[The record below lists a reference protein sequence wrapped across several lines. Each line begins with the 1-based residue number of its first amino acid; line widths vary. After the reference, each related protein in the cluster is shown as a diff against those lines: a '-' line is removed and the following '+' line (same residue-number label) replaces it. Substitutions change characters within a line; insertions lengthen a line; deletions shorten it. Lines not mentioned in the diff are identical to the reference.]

1 MLDMR
6 YHIASLV
13 AVFFALAIGILL
25 GTVIVDKGVLVN
37 QQQALVKRIETNFN
51 ELREENRMLRDEVG
65 EQRKFAT
72 QVIPLAIE
80 GRLDKQNVAVITT
93 TDVGDEIVSG
103 LLDGLKKAGAT
114 TNSVKL
120 NNQFKLTE
128 EALTQLKPY
137 FTANQL
143 TADNAQEL
151 VLKKMVDELA
161 KPTTSTASAIA
172 TTTTTAVVKVPFLV
186 QLSNMGFIKTD
197 INFSLFKP
205 INTAVI
211 VGGSDSNQDSLKTDL
226 PLAAQLK
233 AMKIRAVG
241 VETSMTKKSY
251 IKTYQAAGIPTV
263 DNINQPTGIIS
274 AVFALAGQDGDFGIK
289 GTAGQFMPT
298 YTSR

>member
-80 GRLDKQNVAVITT
+80 GRLDKQNVGVITT
-93 TDVGDEIVSG
+93 TDVGDDIVSG
-103 LLDGLKKAGAT
+103 LVDGLKKAGAT

-120 NNQFKLTE
+120 NNEFKLTDQ
-128 EALTQLKPY
+128 ALAQLKPY

-161 KPTTSTASAIA
+161 KATTSTASAI
-172 TTTTTAVVKVPFLV
+172 TTTTAVARVPFLV

-197 INFSLFKP
+197 ISFALFKP

-211 VGGSDSNQDSLKTDL
+211 IGGSDSNQDSLKTDL

-241 VETSMTKKSY
+241 VETSMAKKSY

-274 AVFALAGQDGDFGIK
+274 TVFALAGQDGDFGIK
-289 GTAGQFMPT
+289 GTAGQFMPM
-298 YTSR
+298 YSSH

>member
-80 GRLDKQNVAVITT
+80 GRLDKQNVGVIVTA
-93 TDVGDEIVSG
+93 DAGDEIVSG
-103 LLDGLKKAGAT
+103 LIDGFKKAGAT
-114 TNSVKL
+114 ASSIRL
-120 NNQFKLTE
+120 NNDIKLADQ
-128 EALTQLKPY
+128 ALTQLKPY
-137 FTANQL
+137 FTADQL
-143 TADNAQEL
+143 TADNAREL
-151 VLKKMVDELA
+151 VLKRMVDELA
-161 KPTTSTASAIA
+161 KPSTSTATAI
-172 TTTTTAVVKVPFLV
+172 TTTTTVAKVPFLV

-205 INTAVI
+205 INAAVI
-211 VGGSDSNQDSLKTDL
+211 VGGSDSNQDPLKTDL

-233 AMKIRAVG
+233 AIKIRAVG
-241 VETSMTKKSY
+241 VETSVAKKSY
-251 IKTYQAAGIPTV
+251 IKTFQEAGIPTV

-274 AVFALAGQDGDFGIK
+274 TVFALAGQDGDFGIK

-298 YTSR
+298 YISP